1 MEDFLNK
8 EHSIFNY
15 IIVPAG
21 DAEKTKIIESNKT
34 LLERLALYKPYFKM
48 PEISEANGKEH
59 EHKKKKLGGAVA
71 KALATFFDRK
81 KIASVQ
87 KVADEILKVGGK
99 AEADVVDALD
109 EKSVINPIASLVQ
122 KAKNNGRN
130 SNKRNY

>member
-1 MEDFLNK
+1 MILQNK
-8 EHSIFNY
+8 NAVIY
-15 IIVPAG
+15 
-21 DAEKTKIIESNKT
+21 
-34 LLERLALYKPYFKM
+34 
-48 PEISEANGKEH
+48 
-59 EHKKKKLGGAVA
+59 GAVA
-71 KALATFFDRK
+71 KALATAGATVFLTGR

-109 EKSVINPIASLVQ
+109 EKSVNNPIASLVQ